1 MMNET
6 ELSTTIEKL
15 TQELRRG
22 ILVLAT
28 LSQLREPK
36 YGYALIDELTRHG
49 LDIEQGTLYPLLRR
63 LEDQGLL
70 QSEWNVDGSRPRRY
84 YQISPTGEAVL
95 AGLVTEW
102 EDLTGVIERLL
113 DVELSSE
120 NASVQKE

>member
-1 MMNET
+1 MNET

-15 TQELRRG
+15 NQELRRG

-36 YGYALIDELTRHG
+36 YGYALIDELARHG
-49 LDIEQGTLYPLLRR
+49 LDIELGTLYPLLRR

-84 YQISPTGEAVL
+84 YQISPSGENVL
-95 AGLVTEW
+95 AGLITEW

-113 DVELSSE
+113 EEEKNTE
-120 NASVQKE
+120 NASAEKE